1 MTNEELRAVV
11 HKFIHENFVFDDKT
25 QIGDDQSLLGTGI
38 VDSTGIMELIAFLE
52 TTFHVK
58 FVDNELVADNFD
70 SVSRIISFVTRKL
83 STPRA

>member
-1 MTNEELRAVV
+1 MTHEELSAAV
-11 HKFIHENFVFDDKT
+11 HKFIRDNFVFDDKA

-38 VDSTGIMELIAFLE
+38 VDSTGIMEMIAFLE

-58 FVDNELVADNFD
+58 FADNELVGDNFD